1 MVWQTTMV
9 INYIQ
14 QMNAHKKHPVTA
26 MECTT
31 RRVRTQ
37 KGKKNTWYSLI
48 RKGTRKKMT
57 GKNM

>member
-1 MVWQTTMV
+1 MHT
-9 INYIQ
+9 
-14 QMNAHKKHPVTA
+14 KKHPVIA

-37 KGKKNTWYSLI
+37 KGKKTTWYSLVG
-48 RKGTRKKMT
+48 KGTRKKMT